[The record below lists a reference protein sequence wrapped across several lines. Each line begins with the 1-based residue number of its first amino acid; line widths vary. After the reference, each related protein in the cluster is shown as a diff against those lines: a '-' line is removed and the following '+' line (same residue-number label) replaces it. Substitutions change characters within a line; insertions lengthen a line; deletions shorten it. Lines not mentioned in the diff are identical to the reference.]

1 VKLRFTISRKIGTG
15 FGLFILAVGVVF
27 YFTNRTLTQS
37 RQINQQINEVY
48 APSVKELEQLENWI
62 VRAHQLMKTWA
73 TIQRRED
80 DLDHLEAVDLCEH
93 NIPEQVKKIKAYSQ
107 NWGPEERQKL
117 ANLSDLL
124 VRLLSSYSE
133 IRAVLPTFDSYA
145 DPMNSMLAEEY
156 FLSGGDLEETYDEAR
171 RSLMVLTRIQRESM
185 SEKIESMNSA
195 FDTLNK
201 LLVNIA
207 IVVILSGIILAYLTS
222 QSIIRPVNS
231 LKRKLQNLSLGI
243 YSVHETKTGNDEIGD
258 MAGAVHT
265 LISNFE
271 RTKEF
276 ASSVGAGNFS
286 ISYEP
291 LSAHDEM
298 GMSLIR
304 MKDELASYR
313 NDMELKVE
321 QQTIEIRL
329 QKDAVQAQN
338 EKITE
343 LYDDLQSSIDYAKRL
358 QETILPNNELI
369 QSMFPENFVLFRP
382 KATVSGDF
390 YWFKQKGNKK
400 IFAAADCTGHGV
412 PGAFMSLVGHNVL
425 NQATKV
431 YSSPAQILNSASR
444 LAGEVMRANSG
455 EHYMKDGMDIALCT
469 FDEELMELEFSGAHN
484 PVYIIRDNEV
494 ISLDSNPYSIGTYVN
509 GEKEYS
515 NHSMKTKVGDCVY
528 LFSDGFVDQFG
539 GPKNKKFMRKNF
551 KQMLLNVA
559 HLPMPEQKLRI
570 IETLDEWIGDQ
581 DQIDDIL
588 LIGVRIGA
596 NK

>member
-1 VKLRFTISRKIGTG
+1 MKFRLTISRKIGTG

-37 RQINQQINEVY
+37 RQINQEINEVL

-62 VRAHQLMKTWA
+62 VRAHQLMRSWA

-80 DLDHLEAVDLCEH
+80 DADHLVAIDLCEVK
-93 NIPEQVKKIKAYSQ
+93 IPEQVEKIKSFSQ
-107 NWGPEERQKL
+107 SWTKEEEKKLL
-117 ANLSDLL
+117 ANLSDLS
-124 VRLLSSYSE
+124 VQLLSSYSE

-145 DPMNSMLAEEY
+145 DPMNSMIAEGY
-156 FLSGGDLEETYDEAR
+156 FLTGGELEHTHDQLVK
-171 RSLMVLTRIQRESM
+171 SLWALTRMQRQTM
-185 SEKIESMNSA
+185 SERIESMNSS

-207 IVVILSGIILAYLTS
+207 IIVILSGIILAYLTS

-231 LKRKLQNLSLGI
+231 LKRKLLNLSQGI
-243 YSVHETKTGNDEIGD
+243 YSVHQTKAGNDEIGD
-258 MAGAVHT
+258 MASAVHS
-265 LISNFE
+265 LITNFE

-276 ASSVGAGNFS
+276 ATAVGSGNFD
-286 ISYEP
+286 INHEP
-291 LSAHDEM
+291 LSEHDEM
-298 GMSLIR
+298 GKSLIR
-304 MKDELASYR
+304 MKNDLASYR
-313 NDMELKVE
+313 DDMERQVAE
-321 QQTIEIRL
+321 QTIELR
-329 QKDAVQAQN
+329 QQRDAVEAQN
-338 EKITE
+338 QKITE

-358 QETILPNNELI
+358 QETILPNNDLI
-369 QSMFPENFVLFRP
+369 HSMFPDSFVLFRP

-390 YWFKQKGNKK
+390 YWFKQKGTKK

-425 NQATKV
+425 NQATKI

-455 EHYMKDGMDIALCT
+455 EHYMKDGMDIALCAY
-469 FDEELMELEFSGAHN
+469 DEDNMELEFSGAHN
-484 PVYIIRDNEV
+484 PVYIIRNTEV
-494 ISLDSNPYSIGTYVN
+494 IKLDSDPYSIGTYVN

-515 NHSMKTKVGDCVY
+515 HKSIKAEKGDCIY

-551 KQMLLNVA
+551 QQMLLSVC
-559 HLPMPEQKLRI
+559 HLPMPEQKWRI
-570 IETLDEWIGDQ
+570 IETLDMWMGDQ
-581 DQIDDIL
+581 EQIDDIL
-588 LIGVRIGA
+588 VIGVRI
-596 NK
+596 